1 MNTKSTEETKKEP
14 VEKLV
19 KVVALAAIY
28 YKEKDY
34 SPGDVFELNAF
45 YAELWISDGTVAKA
59 EE

>member
-19 KVVALAAIY
+19 KVVALMPIFH
-28 YKEKDY
+28 KEKDY
-34 SPGDVFELNAF
+34 RPGDNFEVNDF
-45 YAELWISDGTVAKA
+45 YAERWISDGTVSKA